1 MERRGS
7 IQCLSSPEPLRQSSS
22 QESEPRGS
30 SPNIPDFDE
39 DLWQGLEEVGQELDR
54 FAQEVLLVTQP
65 GEEHHDEEEWSIRNQ
80 ENKSSHDITLFG
92 DVPHNMVPESAYEN
106 TPPSQSSSRL
116 RVRDIN
122 QIKAFENIRVPSP
135 PSLSSFNTTHQ
146 VTSQI
151 RKPSLTN
158 TVEKIS
164 EEEKICEMKALQS
177 LREKL
182 VSKVKMLVLHKK
194 NLYAQRCKI
203 VTTFPR
209 NSTREEKTLQKNSQL
224 AKEIERKLFSFDT
237 HIHSINKKIAVIK
250 KDLDLVHGSE
260 DDLYFFIKE
269 DNKSTNTSRT
279 HSMNTDRN
287 FQNKKRSLGDTKK
300 SKKRRKMNE
309 VTGEK
314 SEVNE
319 HIAHS
324 TRINKDASKTSKS
337 YQENNGSS
345 QSTSSQ
351 YAGNKAQEK
360 ISGNLQ
366 TISRE
371 NGVQLHATSSKVY
384 VGSAGD
390 VHTQRDNK
398 QSGLP
403 GDLSNDRSTQ
413 IRKETTKSLTPPP
426 PPAATSS
433 NNTQGPHKKNQVCPK
448 AGQEKKRSLNQDQS
462 SLEKVIGKATSQAL
476 PTSIVQKG
484 SPPVKRQMKQ
494 TNALKEENG
503 PLKQSEAASTEK
515 DGGGGYMTTKKPAT
529 VNHAT
534 CVPAERII
542 QNPPTKVEPVDPNSV
557 VNDKEQPPT
566 RDKAID
572 PNTVVKD
579 KEKTS
584 TKDRTIDPK
593 NVKRGKEKPAIKDN
607 LIDPKNVVN
616 GKEKPVTKDN
626 PTDPKNVVKGKE
638 KPANNVEATTTSL
651 EKGVGSGGKT
661 GKKSTGGGSVSGGGG
676 GVVVGGE
683 TGKKSTTAECGGG
696 VGGNLNKDLS
706 THWCQPCNIFFKTT
720 LCYVKHLHSPDHVDK
735 IQDTT
740 VKKVARNLPGPG
752 VEAKP
757 DVDTGKQ
764 PCPAVGVE
772 FMHCGRVFVCELC
785 AVIIWDAEE
794 AAAHPTTP
802 QHLSKY
808 KEYVQK
814 NTNKEM
820 EFIHAK
826 MEAFTKYCSGR
837 ISCQRRSSAQR
848 LLNDPQQ

>member
-22 QESEPRGS
+22 QESEPRDS

-54 FAQEVLLVTQP
+54 FAQEVSLVTQP

-80 ENKSSHDITLFG
+80 ENKSSHDIKIQEIALFG
-92 DVPHNMVPESAYEN
+92 DVPHTVVPESTYEI

-116 RVRDIN
+116 RVRDYRN
-122 QIKAFENIRVPSP
+122 QMKAYKNIPVPSP
-135 PSLSSFNTTHQ
+135 PSLHSFNTTHQ
-146 VTSQI
+146 VMSQI
-151 RKPSLTN
+151 RKPSWTN

-182 VSKVKMLVLHKK
+182 
-194 NLYAQRCKI
+194 
-203 VTTFPR
+203 
-209 NSTREEKTLQKNSQL
+209 
-224 AKEIERKLFSFDT
+224 
-237 HIHSINKKIAVIK
+237 
-250 KDLDLVHGSE
+250 
-260 DDLYFFIKE
+260 
-269 DNKSTNTSRT
+269 
-279 HSMNTDRN
+279 
-287 FQNKKRSLGDTKK
+287 NKKRSLSDTKK

-314 SEVNE
+314 SEISE
-319 HIAHS
+319 HI
-324 TRINKDASKTSKS
+324 
-337 YQENNGSS
+337 
-345 QSTSSQ
+345 
-351 YAGNKAQEK
+351 
-360 ISGNLQ
+360 
-366 TISRE
+366 
-371 NGVQLHATSSKVY
+371 
-384 VGSAGD
+384 
-390 VHTQRDNK
+390 VHTQRDDKRNE
-398 QSGLP
+398 LP
-403 GDLSNDRSTQ
+403 GDLSNDISTH
-413 IRKETTKSLTPPP
+413 IWKETTKSQTPPP
-426 PPAATSS
+426 PPATTSN
-433 NNTQGPHKKNQVCPK
+433 NNTQGPHKMNQVGPK
-448 AGQEKKRSLNQDQS
+448 AEQEKKLSLNHDES
-462 SLEKVIGKATSQAL
+462 SLEKVVGKATSQAL
-476 PTSIVQKG
+476 PTSSVQKG

-515 DGGGGYMTTKKPAT
+515 DGGGGYVTTKKPAA

-542 QNPPTKVEPVDPNSV
+542 QNPPTKDEPVGPNSV
-557 VNDKEQPPT
+557 VKDREQPPT

-579 KEKTS
+579 KEKNS
-584 TKDRTIDPK
+584 TKDSTIDPK
-593 NVKRGKEKPAIKDN
+593 YVKRGKEKPAIKDN
-607 LIDPKNVVN
+607 MIDPKNLVKEKEKSVTKDYPVDPKN
-616 GKEKPVTKDN
+616 IVKGKEKPVTKDN
-626 PTDPKNVVKGKE
+626 PTDPKNVVKGK
-638 KPANNVEATTTSL
+638 KKAANNVEATTTIL

-661 GKKSTGGGSVSGGGG
+661 GEKSTGGGSGGGG
-676 GVVVGGE
+676 GVVDGE
-683 TGKKSTTAECGGG
+683 TGKKSTTAKCGVG
-696 VGGNLNKDLS
+696 VGGNLKKDLS

-720 LCYVKHLHSPDHVDK
+720 LCYVKHLHSPAHVDK

-740 VKKVARNLPGPG
+740 VKKVARNLPGLG

-757 DVDTGKQ
+757 DDETGKQ

-785 AVIIWDAEE
+785 EIIIWDTEE

-814 NTNKEM
+814 NTDKEM
-820 EFIHAK
+820 EFIHVK

-837 ISCQRRSSAQR
+837 ISSQKRSTQR
-848 LLNDPQQ
+848 LLDDLQ